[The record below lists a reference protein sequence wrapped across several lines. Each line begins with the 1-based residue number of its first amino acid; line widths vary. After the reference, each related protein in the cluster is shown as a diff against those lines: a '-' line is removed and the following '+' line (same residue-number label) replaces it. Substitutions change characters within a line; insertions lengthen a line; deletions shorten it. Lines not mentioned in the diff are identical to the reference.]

1 MASRLTS
8 KSVLLTIASGYV
20 AAAVVH
26 WPIGYTELA
35 MTDTSFLLTW
45 FVGAMVAGGVGMLFF
60 NQSFPES
67 GLLVMTGFILA
78 TLSRALVEIVADST
92 THNLLPF
99 ELFIAAVVSFP
110 GAVLGSLSIFL
121 VRKFRVP
128 GQK

>member
-1 MASRLTS
+1 MAIKLSS
-8 KSVLLTIASGYV
+8 KNVLLTIASGYV
-20 AAAVVH
+20 AAAIVY
-26 WPIGYTELA
+26 WPIGYSVLS

-45 FVGAMVAGGVGMLFF
+45 LVGAMVAGGMGILFF

-67 GLLVMTGFILA
+67 GLLVMTGYMLA
-78 TLSRALVEIVADST
+78 TASRALVEIIADST
-92 THNLLPF
+92 THNLIPF

-110 GAVLGSLSIFL
+110 GAVLGALIIFL